1 MRRRR
6 RPRERVR
13 RRARGDLRRAHAR
26 LPGGPARVLEAAVR
40 RRRPDCGDGRRGC
53 RSRGGD
59 CDRAGHSSGHRLRCG
74 EGVPVAARRDSIV
87 NPSSAE
93 AARDVERQVRD
104 LGVRAI
110 KIHPRLQRIS
120 YGDLDTLVPVARAC
134 GRARVPLVICSFI
147 GGPDL
152 FKARTLEW
160 CLDLAVAAPE
170 TAVILAHAG
179 GYRPLDAL
187 LMLKA
192 QPNIHLDLSFSP
204 LYFAGS
210 SVVQDFGYLVR
221 KADPARVL
229 FGSDF
234 PEVSMAA
241 SVEWLR
247 GAVQTAG
254 LSASD
259 RDLMFGGNAERLFG
273 RAA

>member
-1 MRRRR
+1 MIFDAHTHVYPAD
-6 RPRERVR
+6 PRGFWKQQSGVDALIAAMDAAGVDR
-13 RRARGDLRRAHAR
+13 
-26 LPGGPARVLEAAVR
+26 AAVIAIA
-40 RRRPDCGDGRRGC
+40 PAIPVDIVCDAAKAYP
-53 RSRGGD
+53 SR
-59 CDRAGHSSGHRLRCG
+59 L
-74 EGVPVAARRDSIV
+74 VAIGSVD
-87 NPSSAE
+87 PSSAE